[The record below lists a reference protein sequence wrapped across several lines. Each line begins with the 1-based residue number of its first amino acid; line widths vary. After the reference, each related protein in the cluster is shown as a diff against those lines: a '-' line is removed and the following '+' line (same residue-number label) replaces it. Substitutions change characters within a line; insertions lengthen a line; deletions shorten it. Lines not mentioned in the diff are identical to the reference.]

1 MNQIQ
6 NVSNEVFVA
15 NDQSQAQQQQQQ
27 PQIAL
32 ATNASNIL
40 QVSSP
45 AVSLSNPIQLSG
57 TPQLLMQ
64 TISNTALHTMP
75 ANNIIV
81 PSQSL
86 VLQQP
91 TNAPQTLL
99 QTSDGQTIFYP
110 QLTAGDAN
118 TLMPSTQL
126 IQLASNSII
135 SNGQQLTT
143 APTANAGAGNFL
155 VMVNNPNGMPSI
167 QRCPVVTQPE
177 AEEEPL
183 YVNAKQYNRI
193 IKRRLARAKLEQQGR
208 IPKER
213 RKYLHESRH
222 RHAMN
227 RARGEGGRFH
237 SNDQTDDQTADSNSQ
252 G

>member
-6 NVSNEVFVA
+6 NVSSEVFVA
-15 NDQSQAQQQQQQ
+15 NDQSQAPQQQQQQQ
-27 PQIAL
+27 PQPQITL
-32 ATNASNIL
+32 ATNPANIL
-40 QVSSP
+40 QVSTP
-45 AVSLSNPIQLSG
+45 AGSLNNSIQLSG
-57 TPQLLMQ
+57 APQLVMQ

-91 TNAPQTLL
+91 TNGAQALL
-99 QTSDGQTIFYP
+99 QTADGQIFYP
-110 QLTAGDAN
+110 QLATADAN

-126 IQLASNSII
+126 IQLASNQII
-135 SNGQQLTT
+135 SNGQAIAT
-143 APTANAGAGNFL
+143 APTANAPGGNYL
-155 VMVNNPNGMPSI
+155 VMVNNPNGVPAI
-167 QRCPVVTQPE
+167 QRCPVVTPPE
-177 AEEEPL
+177 ADEEPL

-237 SNDQTDDQTADSNSQ
+237 SNDQP
-252 G
+252 